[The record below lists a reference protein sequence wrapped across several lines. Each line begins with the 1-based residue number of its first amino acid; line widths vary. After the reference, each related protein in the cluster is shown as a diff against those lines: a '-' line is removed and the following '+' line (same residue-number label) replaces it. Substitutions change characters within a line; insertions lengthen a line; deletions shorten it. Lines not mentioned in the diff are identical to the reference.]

1 MKPDEGGPPPGQQGP
16 DGDEDDEGEVH
27 DHDAVGKDPV
37 EHEASPREGI
47 RRLGAIRTG
56 RAVHQIAGTILL
68 FGYAWWAVSLPAFSA
83 TATTVVLLAG
93 GAAVVWGA
101 GKDRRRRPEVE
112 PRRAVPWALLAVVGG
127 LWELAAYLQHPRD
140 EHPTLSSLAN
150 ALLDSHPARSAA
162 LVLWLVATSEL
173 SRR

>member
-1 MKPDEGGPPPGQQGP
+1 MNPHEGGPPPGQQSP
-16 DGDEDDEGEVH
+16 DGDEDNKGEVH

-37 EHEASPREGI
+37 EHEASLREAI

-56 RAVHQIAGTILL
+56 RAVHLFSGAILL
-68 FGYAWWAVSLPAFSA
+68 LGYAWWAVSRPAFSTTA
-83 TATTVVLLAG
+83 TAAVLLPGA
-93 GAAVVWGA
+93 AAVVWGA

-112 PRRAVPWALLAVVGG
+112 FRRAAPWALLAVVGG

-140 EHPTLSSLAN
+140 EHPTLSSLSN

>member
-1 MKPDEGGPPPGQQGP
+1 MNPYEGGPSPGQQGP

-27 DHDAVGKDPV
+27 DHDAVGEDPV
-37 EHEASPREGI
+37 EHEAFHREAI

-56 RAVHQIAGTILL
+56 RAVHEVAGAICLL
-68 FGYAWWAVSLPAFSA
+68 GYAWWAVSLPAFST
-83 TATTVVLLAG
+83 TATTAVLLAG
-93 GAAVVWGA
+93 AAAVVWGA
-101 GKDRRRRPEVE
+101 GKDRRRRPDVE
-112 PRRAVPWALLAVVGG
+112 LRRAAPWALLAVVGG
-127 LWELAAYLQHPRD
+127 LWQLAAYLQHPRD

-162 LVLWLVATSEL
+162 LVLWIVAASEL